1 MMLTPSDTSRQGDAE
16 ALEAAGRR
24 VLAYVRLLPM
34 AEARR
39 LGLALEVVR
48 RLSAEAVG
56 ADEAP
61 ARAMAILRGLLPDG
75 GCPPVSAAPPLPA
88 LDRGHMVPE
97 EMDRRPW
104 LTAAARLAQGYGRL
118 SGRVAVLRPRVL
130 LPTLFAALVFLHL
143 LAPTL
148 G

>member
-1 MMLTPSDTSRQGDAE
+1 MMLTPSDNSGQGDAE

-34 AEARR
+34 AEERR

-48 RLSAEAVG
+48 RLPGEGLAAG
-56 ADEAP
+56 TAP
-61 ARAMAILRGLLPDG
+61 ARAMAILRGLLADT
-75 GCPPVSAAPPLPA
+75 GCPPVSVAPPLPA

-104 LTAAARLAQGYGRL
+104 LTAAVRLAQGYGRL

-130 LPTLFAALVFLHL
+130 LPALLAALAFLHL
-143 LAPTL
+143 LAPAL
-148 G
+148 E